1 MVSPLPSIIVVTI
14 FVLNVS
20 SCLCSVLPTGYN
32 TGLATWYG
40 NETGP
45 GRGAACGW
53 EMDVKDL
60 PLSAMISA
68 GNANIF
74 LKGKG
79 CGHCF
84 QISCTQ
90 PPHCSGKPITVTI
103 SDECPGACNNVPFHF
118 DLSGFAFGK
127 MANPGQDQNLR
138 KLGQVNVQYNRSSV
152 GCGRVPCNYGST
164 KIAFKVSQKS
174 NPYWFAMAIEYV
186 NGDGGVDRVEIAA
199 GGAQS
204 YSPMDNIWGAVWE
217 KGIAP
222 SFKPPYSFKLTSGDG
237 KTLVATNVIPLNF
250 SPGQKYAS
258 TVNF

>member
-1 MVSPLPSIIVVTI
+1 MVSTPFI
-14 FVLNVS
+14 FVVAISLLNFF
-20 SCLCSVLPTGYN
+20 SCLCFVLPTN
-32 TGLATWYG
+32 TTGLATWYG
-40 NETGP
+40 PETGP

-53 EMDVKDL
+53 EDDVKDP
-60 PLSAMISA
+60 PLSSMIAA

-84 QISCTQ
+84 QIFCTQ
-90 PPHCSGKPITVTI
+90 PPHCSGKPIKVTI

-138 KLGQVNVQYNRSSV
+138 KLGQVNVQYQRM
-152 GCGRVPCNYGST
+152 PCSYGST
-164 KIAFKVSQKS
+164 KIAFKVDAKS
-174 NPYWFAMAIEYV
+174 NPNWFATAIEYA
-186 NGDGGVDRVEIAA
+186 NGDGGFGRVEIA
-199 GGAQS
+199 GGGTQN
-204 YSPMDNIWGAVWE
+204 YSAMDNIWGAVW
-217 KGIAP
+217 KKDIAP
-222 SFKPPYSFKLTSGDG
+222 SFKPPYSFKLTSADG

-250 SPGQKYAS
+250 SPGQKYSS